1 MSGALSF
8 SVAGARGN
16 SRRVGLENYAPIAS
30 SFKGEARRFADARH
44 ENKRKRRGVPPL
56 PIVRPAKISRRPS

>member
-44 ENKRKRRGVPPL
+44 ENKRKRRECRRFRSLVP
-56 PIVRPAKISRRPS
+56 AEISRRPS